1 MVKEAKNEIEEIKD
15 SIDDKKIV
23 LGTTAAIKAL
33 KNNLL
38 RKVFLSTTC
47 KETAKK
53 DIEYYASFHNIPI
66 VQLNYP
72 SDEVGVICKKPFS
85 IAVLGLL
92 N

>member
-1 MVKEAKNEIEEIKD
+1 MKETKNEIEEIKD
-15 SIDDKKIV
+15 SIDDKKVV
-23 LGTTAAIKAL
+23 LGATVTIKAL
-33 KNNLL
+33 KNSQL
-38 RKVFLSTTC
+38 RKIFLSKNCT
-47 KETAKK
+47 EAEKK

-92 N
+92 K